1 MASSSKEVTLKLL
14 IDTKKNRV
22 LFAEAG
28 KDFVDFLFTLLSLPV
43 GTVVHLLN
51 ANRMVGCLGNLYESV
66 ENLSDTYM
74 QPNQSKEV
82 LLKPKAAVCS
92 TEASLLLT
100 GDDAP
105 APAVK
110 KVYKCAK
117 LTGNCHRYFTYD
129 PKAICPSCSYT
140 MSTEVTFVPPKVANT
155 GLSGERGYVKD
166 VVTYMVMDNLVVMPM
181 STISGIA
188 FLSKCNVSN
197 VASLEEKVV
206 SFGMVEVTFVPPK
219 VANTGLSGERG
230 YVKDVV
236 TYMVMDNLV
245 VMPMS
250 TISGIA
256 FLSKCNVSNVASLE
270 EKVVSFGMVEGLKL
284 LKATLHSNMALTSVF
299 LGGMGTIDA
308 SSSIPGDHVT
318 VGETGPITDASA
330 RKRKAMSEPPPN
342 EAVASY
348 KPKSKE
354 FNERVEE
361 WFNIIFCC
369 QDNIINEQKRIQKRG
384 DYCVTKLEDQF
395 GAPYF
400 LEGEEEDPTCVSDEE
415 EEDEEEEEESD
426 EDGEDE
432 EDEDDE
438 NDD

>member
-43 GTVVHLLN
+43 GAVVRLLN

-66 ENLSDTYM
+66 ENLSDTNM

-82 LLKPKAAVCS
+82 LLKPKPAVCS

-117 LTGNCHRYFTYD
+117 LPSKLTADCHRYFTYD
-129 PKAICPSCSYT
+129 PEAICPSCFYA
-140 MSTEVTFVPPKVANT
+140 MSTEITFVPPKVANT
-155 GLSGERGYVKD
+155 GLSGEGGYVKD

-188 FLSKCNVSN
+188 LLSKFNVTN

-206 SFGMVEVTFVPPK
+206 SFGM
-219 VANTGLSGERG
+219 
-230 YVKDVV
+230 D
-236 TYMVMDNLV
+236 
-245 VMPMS
+245 
-250 TISGIA
+250 
-256 FLSKCNVSNVASLE
+256 
-270 EKVVSFGMVEGLKL
+270 EGLKL
-284 LKATLHSNMALTSVF
+284 LKATLHSNMVLTSVF

-318 VGETGPITDASA
+318 VGETGPITDASMS
-330 RKRKAMSEPPPN
+330 KSKAVSEPAPN
-342 EAVASY
+342 EAVASS

-354 FNERVEE
+354 FNERAEE
-361 WFNIIFCC
+361 WFNIIFRR
-369 QDNIINEQKRIQKRG
+369 QENIIKEQKRIRRRV
-384 DYCVTKLEDQF
+384 DYSVTKLEDQF

-400 LEGEEEDPTCVSDEE
+400 SEGEEEDPTYVPDSDEE
-415 EEDEEEEEESD
+415 EESDKDE
-426 EDGEDE
+426 EDE